1 MFISVYLLITLI
13 IDGTSRQN
21 TINYTVENVISNDDR
36 EFHETQAL
44 EPANR
49 VFIDIMDEAA
59 ANDETFR

>member
-36 EFHETQAL
+36 EFQETQAL
-44 EPANR
+44 EPADR

>member
-1 MFISVYLLITLI
+1 MFISVYFLITLI

-36 EFHETQAL
+36 EFQETQVL
-44 EPANR
+44 EPADR

>member
-13 IDGTSRQN
+13 IDGTSKQN

-36 EFHETQAL
+36 EFQETQVL
-44 EPANR
+44 EPADR

>member
-36 EFHETQAL
+36 EFQETQVL
-44 EPANR
+44 EPADR

>member
-21 TINYTVENVISNDDR
+21 TINYTVENVISNDVR
-36 EFHETQAL
+36 EFQDTQVL
-44 EPANR
+44 EPADR

-59 ANDETFR
+59 VNDGTFR

>member
-36 EFHETQAL
+36 KFQETQVL
-44 EPANR
+44 EPADR

-59 ANDETFR
+59 VNDETFR